1 MKGFSQANA
10 GQYYPT
16 EIARDITNAYSR
28 MGMAQAQLE
37 NKREQEA
44 REKKERKKQLK
55 TMAIIL
61 GAAALTGGA
70 AALAAPA
77 AAGVAGGAAAAGG
90 ASAAGAGAG
99 AAGAAGAGA
108 AGAAGAGAGAASGG
122 FMAGLGTFGQGALG
136 ALTGSGSVAP
146 GVGGL
151 AGGLS
156 TGAGFLGQIGTSML
170 TSGGEKGVEDAAM
183 GALGSYMQQSQAA
196 NKSSRAMEG
205 MLKDPTAR
213 SALFPG
219 VDQQQTDAILQYK
232 NTLGTIEGASF
243 LQQALP
249 MLSKFSTSNMEYNQ
263 QQKLQR
269 SRIAQQGDVDL
280 SKIGASAMIDAYG
293 KMPIIPAVQPT
304 TGVTF
309 SPIKLGI
316 TTGAQGTGL

>member
-16 EIARDITNAYSR
+16 EIARDITSAYSR
-28 MGMAQAQLE
+28 MGMAQAQIE
-37 NKREQEA
+37 NKREQEE
-44 REKKERKKQLK
+44 REKKEKKKQLK

-77 AAGVAGGAAAAGG
+77 AAGAAGGAAAAGG

-108 AGAAGAGAGAASGG
+108 AGAGAASGG

-156 TGAGFLGQIGTSML
+156 TGAGILGQIGTSML

-219 VDQQQTDAILQYK
+219 VDQQQTDAILKYK
-232 NTLGTIEGASF
+232 DTLGTIEGASF

-249 MLSKFSTSNMEYNQ
+249 MLSKFSAGSVDFDRQKQLQNARLGNEMSLLDARNQAQYNLIWEEA
-263 QQKLQR
+263 KAK
-269 SRIAQQGDVDL
+269 ST
-280 SKIGASAMIDAYG
+280 YG
-293 KMPIIPAVQPT
+293 KQGATGGINAGLIQP
-304 TGVTF
+304 
-309 SPIKLGI
+309 
-316 TTGAQGTGL
+316 